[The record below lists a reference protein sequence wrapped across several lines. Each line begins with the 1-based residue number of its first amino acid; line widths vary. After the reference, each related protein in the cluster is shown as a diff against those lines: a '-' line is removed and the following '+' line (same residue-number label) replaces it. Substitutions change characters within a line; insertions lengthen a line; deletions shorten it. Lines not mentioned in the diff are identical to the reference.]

1 MKLIKKYFII
11 LLSILTV
18 TGACSCVAAAAESDD
33 INNKIVG
40 DVDGDGLVTVL
51 DATLIQKYTA
61 DIIGKDE
68 LNTTTADV
76 NLDGK
81 ININDTTKIQS
92 YAAGI
97 SDMRFLP
104 FLLQSQMNIGVK
116 GSPVLSGVGQYSR

>member
-1 MKLIKKYFII
+1 MKLKKKYFIV
-11 LLSILTV
+11 LLGILTAAQ
-18 TGACSCVAAAAESDD
+18 ACSLVAAAAESDD

-51 DATLIQKYTA
+51 DATLIQKYIA
-61 DIIGKDE
+61 DIIGNDE

-97 SDMRFLP
+97 SDSLYAGMT
-104 FLLQSQMNIGVK
+104 VK
-116 GSPVLSGVGQYSR
+116 EAIKKKNNKPIVTPII

>member
-18 TGACSCVAAAAESDD
+18 TGACSCVADAAESDD

-97 SDMRFLP
+97 SDSLYAGMT
-104 FLLQSQMNIGVK
+104 VK
-116 GSPVLSGVGQYSR
+116 EAIKKKNNKPIVTPII

>member
-97 SDMRFLP
+97 SDSLYAGMT
-104 FLLQSQMNIGVK
+104 VK
-116 GSPVLSGVGQYSR
+116 KAIKKKNNKPIVTPII

>member
-11 LLSILTV
+11 LLSILTAAR
-18 TGACSCVAAAAESDD
+18 ACSCVAAAAESDD

-81 ININDTTKIQS
+81 INISDTTKIQS

-97 SDMRFLP
+97 SDSLYAGMT
-104 FLLQSQMNIGVK
+104 VK
-116 GSPVLSGVGQYSR
+116 EAIKKKNNKPIVTPII